1 MMTTDEIALKR
12 RTACLSVL
20 SNTLLVIGK
29 LSIGLL
35 TGTVSLISEA
45 IHSVSS
51 QLSLRRAKFSTSCLA
66 VRGISC
72 LPPDQDHDYGHGK
85 VENVSAAFESLLIIV
100 AALSI
105 LYEAA
110 GKFFHPQIPESL
122 DWAIVIMLASSLI
135 NAVVSARL
143 YYVGE
148 KTGSEALKADGMHLR
163 ADVWTSAAVM
173 AGIFLM
179 KITGWAILDPLI
191 ACLVALGI
199 LRVGYK
205 MCRRSYDDLTDAS
218 LSDAEESKIGHIIM
232 ETPGVKGYHHLRTRI
247 SGSETIMDFHLEL
260 DRTLPLSQAHA
271 ISDKVESAL
280 QKKYGP
286 CDPMIH
292 LDPR

>member
-1 MMTTDEIALKR
+1 MTTDEITLKR

-29 LSIGLL
+29 LSIGIL

-45 IHSVSS
+45 IHSGVD
-51 QLSLRRAKFSTSCLA
+51 LLAAAIACLA
-66 VRGISC
+66 VRKSC

-105 LYEAA
+105 LYEAV
-110 GKFFHPQIPESL
+110 GKFFHPQVPESL
-122 DWAIVIMLASSLI
+122 NLAIVIMLASSLI
-135 NAVVSARL
+135 NAIVSARL

-179 KITGWAILDPLI
+179 KVTSWAILDPLI

-218 LSDAEESKIGHIIM
+218 LSDDEESKIGHIIM

>member
-1 MMTTDEIALKR
+1 MTTDEITLKR

-29 LSIGLL
+29 LSIGIL

-45 IHSVSS
+45 IHSGVD
-51 QLSLRRAKFSTSCLA
+51 LLAAAIACLA
-66 VRGISC
+66 VRKSC

-105 LYEAA
+105 LYEAV
-110 GKFFHPQIPESL
+110 GKFFHPQVPESL
-122 DWAIVIMLASSLI
+122 NLAIVIMLASSLI
-135 NAVVSARL
+135 NAIVSARL

-179 KITGWAILDPLI
+179 KVTGWAILDPLI

-218 LSDAEESKIGHIIM
+218 LSDDEESKIGHIIM

>member
-1 MMTTDEIALKR
+1 MTTDEITLKR

-29 LSIGLL
+29 LSIGIL

-45 IHSVSS
+45 IHSGVD
-51 QLSLRRAKFSTSCLA
+51 LLAAAIACLA
-66 VRGISC
+66 VRKSC

-105 LYEAA
+105 LYEAV
-110 GKFFHPQIPESL
+110 GKFFHPQVPESL
-122 DWAIVIMLASSLI
+122 NLAIVIMLASSLI
-135 NAVVSARL
+135 NAIVSARL

-179 KITGWAILDPLI
+179 KVTGWAILDPLI

-218 LSDAEESKIGHIIM
+218 LSEDEESKIGHIIM